1 MSRNPD
7 RETVF
12 RFKRFA
18 VCNRECA
25 MKVSTDSVLLGAWVS
40 VDGVASAFDLGAG
53 CGILSLM
60 LCQRGVAHVTA
71 MEIDV
76 MAAVEAMGNA
86 ALSPW
91 AGNIDIVVGD
101 ATSYSFD
108 KVDLV
113 ITNPPY
119 FDSPLV
125 SPDKARAMARHQ
137 GSMNFQWIISS
148 APALLRRGGRLAMVT
163 PFEASDEIEWL
174 SSLHRMAVVRR
185 CVVHTNPKRKGRR
198 ILWELAHDADTTSP
212 VECEQ
217 LNIRTNSNQYTEEY
231 VRLTSDFYI
240 K

>member
-1 MSRNPD
+1 MR
-7 RETVF
+7 
-12 RFKRFA
+12 
-18 VCNRECA
+18 
-25 MKVSTDSVLLGAWVS
+25 DSV
-40 VDGVASAFDLGAG
+40 
-53 CGILSLM
+53 IM

-71 MEIDV
+71 MEIDA

-91 AGNIDIVVGD
+91 AGISILLS
-101 ATSYSFD
+101 ATRPHTVST

-137 GSMNFQWIISS
+137 GNMNFQWIISS

-163 PFEASDEIEWL
+163 PVEASDEIEWL

-185 CVVHTNPKRKGRR
+185 CDG
-198 ILWELAHDADTTSP
+198 SY
-212 VECEQ
+212 Q
-217 LNIRTNSNQYTEEY
+217 S
-231 VRLTSDFYI
+231 
-240 K
+240 